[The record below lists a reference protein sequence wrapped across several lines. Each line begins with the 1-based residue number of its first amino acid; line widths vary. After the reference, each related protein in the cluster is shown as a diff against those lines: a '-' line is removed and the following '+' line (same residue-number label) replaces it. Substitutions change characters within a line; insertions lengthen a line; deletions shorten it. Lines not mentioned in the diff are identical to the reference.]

1 MEETATSGGG
11 GGIPWLWGVASA
23 AQMGLGVRSYIKG
36 HAGDSCL
43 MPLKAFSVASL
54 FIGSAASASIFILQT
69 NGIYG
74 VDDLI
79 EAGANLRAK
88 LGLHPRTSN
97 KNMDES

>member
-74 VDDLI
+74 VILSFKF
-79 EAGANLRAK
+79 LRFYYCNFCFM
-88 LGLHPRTSN
+88 LSCYFLQ
-97 KNMDES
+97 